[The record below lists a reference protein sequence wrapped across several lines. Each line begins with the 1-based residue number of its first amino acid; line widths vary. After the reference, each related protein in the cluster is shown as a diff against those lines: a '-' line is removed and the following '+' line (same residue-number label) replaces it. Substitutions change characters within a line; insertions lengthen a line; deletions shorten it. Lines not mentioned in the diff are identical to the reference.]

1 MELQTIN
8 YDDKQIVKTMQE
20 TVARGTTPAEFALF
34 VQYCKA
40 TGLNPFKK
48 EIWCIKANQG
58 LQIMTGINGFWTI
71 ANSSKDFDGAE
82 VGLINAQ
89 GEWVKTVPDNSFIG
103 AWCRVYRK
111 DRRIPMEGEAL
122 LADYAKGFGLWKTA
136 PRIMIKKVA
145 ESIALRKAFPQE
157 LNGLYTREEMPGE
170 YEPASE
176 TLIPAVEVKSAKTKK
191 ESKKVE
197 IVVEPVKPSPTVGF
211 SKVTL
216 AEDEMPDW
224 DAKKESNPQAVE
236 KHVEKKKKSALADM
250 TTYYDVSSLSEPVKK
265 KAIDY
270 ILNCEGKELH
280 TDMYETPIKL
290 KRLTQCIVS
299 KEKAFEFPNI

>member
-58 LQIMTGINGFWTI
+58 LQIMTGINGFWAI
-71 ANSSKDFDGAE
+71 ANASSTFDGAE
-82 VGLINAQ
+82 VGLINAS

-157 LNGLYTREEMPGE
+157 LNGLYTREEMPAE
-170 YEPASE
+170 YTPVE
-176 TLIPAVEVKSAKTKK
+176 TPAVEVAA
-191 ESKKVE
+191 
-197 IVVEPVKPSPTVGF
+197 EPVVVKDEP
-211 SKVTL
+211 KKHVTL
-216 AEDEMPDW
+216 AEDDLPDW
-224 DAKKESNPQAVE
+224 DNKPVEKPVEKPAKK
-236 KHVEKKKKSALADM
+236 ALKAM
-250 TTYYDVSSLSEPVKK
+250 TTYYDVSSLEGSPKEKSIK
-265 KAIDY
+265 Y
-270 ILNCEGKELH
+270 IIECRGKEIRP
-280 TDMYETPIKL
+280 DVYETPVRLQK
-290 KRLTQCIVS
+290 LTQFIVD
-299 KEKAFEFPNI
+299 EDKALEFPNV

>member
-48 EIWCIKANQG
+48 EIWCIKASQG
-58 LQIMTGINGFWTI
+58 LQIMTGINGFWAI
-71 ANSSKDFDGAE
+71 ANASDTFDGAE
-82 VGLINAQ
+82 VGLINAS

-122 LADYAKGFGLWKTA
+122 CADYGKSFGLWKTA

-157 LNGLYTREEMPGE
+157 LNGLYTREEMPSE
-170 YEPASE
+170 YEPSKPSIVDV
-176 TLIPAVEVKSAKTKK
+176 TPAEAEVFAKP
-191 ESKKVE
+191 
-197 IVVEPVKPSPTVGF
+197 VVETAPVKKAVP
-211 SKVTL
+211 L
-216 AEDEMPDW
+216 AEDDLPDW
-224 DAKKESNPQAVE
+224 EAKKPEPTPEPAKPAKKTPAVQAI
-236 KHVEKKKKSALADM
+236 
-250 TTYYDVSSLSEPVKK
+250 TTFYDVGGLEGDVKQ
-265 KAIDY
+265 KAIKYLVDCLAEEIRPDIY
-270 ILNCEGKELH
+270 QTKV
-280 TDMYETPIKL
+280 KL
-290 KRLTQCIVS
+290 KRLTSCIIP
-299 KEKAFEFPNI
+299 EEAALEFPNI

>member
-1 MELQTIN
+1 MTKELQTID
-8 YDDKQIVKTMQE
+8 YSSAEIVKTMQA

-58 LQIMTGINGFWTI
+58 LQIMTGINGFWAI
-71 ANSSKDFDGAE
+71 ANASKDFDGAE
-82 VGLINAQ
+82 VGLINAS

-103 AWCRVYRK
+103 AWCKVYRK

-157 LNGLYTREEMPGE
+157 LNGLYTQEEMPSNFQPSVE
-170 YEPASE
+170 VVEEVKEEPA
-176 TLIPAVEVKSAKTKK
+176 
-191 ESKKVE
+191 
-197 IVVEPVKPSPTVGF
+197 KPI
-211 SKVTL
+211 TL
-216 AEDEMPDW
+216 AEDDLPNW
-224 DAKKESNPQAVE
+224 DAKEE
-236 KHVEKKKKSALADM
+236 KPAKKSKKKALDEMKA
-250 TTYYDVSSLSEPVKK
+250 YYDVSIFEDNQRPAVIAYLETC
-265 KAIDY
+265 KA
-270 ILNCEGKELH
+270 KEIQ
-280 TDMYETPIKL
+280 TGIWESPIKL
-290 KRLTQCIVS
+290 KKVARAEIP
-299 KEKAFEFPNI
+299 FESIDMDFPNI

>member
-1 MELQTIN
+1 MELQTID
-8 YDDKQIVKTMQE
+8 YTDKAIVKTMQE

-82 VGLINAQ
+82 VGLINAS

-157 LNGLYTREEMPGE
+157 LNGLYTREEMPAE
-170 YEPASE
+170 YTPVETPA
-176 TLIPAVEVKSAKTKK
+176 PAVEVAA
-191 ESKKVE
+191 
-197 IVVEPVKPSPTVGF
+197 EPVVVKDEPKSH
-211 SKVTL
+211 VTL
-216 AEDEMPDW
+216 AEDTLPDW
-224 DAKKESNPQAVE
+224 DNKPVEKPVEKPAKKAV
-236 KHVEKKKKSALADM
+236 KAM
-250 TTYYDVSSLSEPVKK
+250 TTYYDVSALEAGVKE
-265 KAIDY
+265 KAIAY
-270 ILNCEGKELH
+270 IVDCLGKEIRP
-280 TDMYETPIKL
+280 DVYETPTKL
-290 KRLTQCIVS
+290 KKLTSCIVS
-299 KEKAFEFPNI
+299 EDKALEFPNV

>member
-8 YDDKQIVKTMQE
+8 YDDKAIVKTMQE
-20 TVARGTTPAEFALF
+20 TVARGTTPAEFSLF

-58 LQIMTGINGFWTI
+58 LQIMTGINGFWAI
-71 ANSSKDFDGAE
+71 ANASDTFDGAE
-82 VGLINAQ
+82 VGLINAS
-89 GEWVKTVPDNSFIG
+89 GEWVKTVPDNTFIG

-170 YEPASE
+170 YEPSKPSIVDV
-176 TLIPAVEVKSAKTKK
+176 TPAEPEVVAEPVVKSA
-191 ESKKVE
+191 
-197 IVVEPVKPSPTVGF
+197 PVK
-211 SKVTL
+211 KVTL
-216 AEDEMPDW
+216 AEDDLPDW
-224 DAKKESNPQAVE
+224 EAKKPEPEAKPEPAKPAKKTPAVQAV
-236 KHVEKKKKSALADM
+236 
-250 TTYYDVSSLSEPVKK
+250 TTFYDVSGLEGDVKK
-265 KAIDY
+265 KAIKYLLECLAEEIRPDIY
-270 ILNCEGKELH
+270 QTKV
-280 TDMYETPIKL
+280 KL
-290 KRLTQCIVS
+290 KRLTSCIIP
-299 KEKAFEFPNI
+299 EEAALEFPNI

>member
-1 MELQTIN
+1 MELTTIN
-8 YDDKQIVKTMQE
+8 YDDKAIVKTMQE

-82 VGLINAQ
+82 VGLINAS

-157 LNGLYTREEMPGE
+157 LNGLYTKEEMPAE
-170 YEPASE
+170 Y
-176 TLIPAVEVKSAKTKK
+176 TPAVEI
-191 ESKKVE
+191 VE
-197 IVVEPVKPSPTVGF
+197 VEPTPKPKKKAPK
-211 SKVTL
+211 KVTL
-216 AEDEMPDW
+216 AEDELPDW
-224 DAKKESNPQAVE
+224 DAKKESNPQPVE
-236 KHVEKKKKSALADM
+236 KPVEKKVNALADM
-250 TTYYDVSSLSEPVKK
+250 TTYYDVSSLSETVKK
-265 KAIDY
+265 KAIEY

-299 KEKAFEFPNI
+299 KEKAFEFPNL